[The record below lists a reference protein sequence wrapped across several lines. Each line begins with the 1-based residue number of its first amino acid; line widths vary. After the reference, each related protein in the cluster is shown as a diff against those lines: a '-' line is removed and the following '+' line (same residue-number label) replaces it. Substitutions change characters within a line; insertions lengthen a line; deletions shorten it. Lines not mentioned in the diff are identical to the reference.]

1 MEALVEF
8 NTVSELFNNLI
19 DYHQGKDQ
27 VVLRYVEKESKEWVD
42 ITWPEFRD
50 RAQAMAGY
58 LYAQGVR
65 PGDRVAILSENR
77 PEWAFA
83 DMATQ
88 LLGAKRFALYHAAFE
103 GSQLHHS

>member
-8 NTVSELFNNLI
+8 NTVPELFNNLI

-50 RAQAMAGY
+50 RAQA
-58 LYAQGVR
+58 
-65 PGDRVAILSENR
+65 
-77 PEWAFA
+77 
-83 DMATQ
+83 T
-88 LLGAKRFALYHAAFE
+88 
-103 GSQLHHS
+103 